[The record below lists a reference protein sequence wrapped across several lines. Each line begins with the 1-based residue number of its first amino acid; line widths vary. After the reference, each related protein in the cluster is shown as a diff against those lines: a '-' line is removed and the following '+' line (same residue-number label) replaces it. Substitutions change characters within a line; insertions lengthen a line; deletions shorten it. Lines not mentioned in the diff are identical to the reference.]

1 MTFDGD
7 VCVRE
12 VNLPPGVFGAIR
24 ESPDGVT
31 NIYISSCLSFEE
43 KRKTYRHEMRHYRL
57 KHIGSQKSV
66 RQMENE
72 ADEFIK

>member
-12 VNLPPGVFGAIR
+12 VDLPPGVFGAIR

-31 NIYISSCLSFEE
+31 NIYISSRLSFEE
-43 KRKTYRHEMRHYRL
+43 KKKTYRHEMRHYRL
-57 KHIGSQKSV
+57 KHIGSKKTV
-66 RQMENE
+66 YQMEKEANE
-72 ADEFIK
+72 VI

>member
-12 VNLPPGVFGAIR
+12 VDLPPGVFGAIR

-31 NIYISSCLSFEE
+31 NIYLNSRYTFEQ
-43 KRKTYRHEMRHYRL
+43 RRLTYDHEMRHYKL
-57 KHIGSQKSV
+57 KHIGSGKPV
-66 RQMENE
+66 RQMEAE
-72 ADEFIK
+72 AE